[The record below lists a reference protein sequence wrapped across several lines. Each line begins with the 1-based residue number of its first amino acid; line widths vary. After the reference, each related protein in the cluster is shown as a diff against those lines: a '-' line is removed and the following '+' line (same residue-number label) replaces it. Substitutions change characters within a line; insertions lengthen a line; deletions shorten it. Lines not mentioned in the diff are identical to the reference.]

1 MAQLVAPANKLTERD
16 DGRNAA
22 YCRVVTASG
31 SHSERRAGKRWAA
44 LRRDYEGR
52 IAAHSATWLEA
63 FGGKVESEG
72 VYPGRPNTYGV
83 RRGQTDR
90 WIAVDVHVG
99 TVGVE
104 TMIDSTSPGETPRPH
119 PEAAVTAG
127 IKVDSA
133 RPPATEIDLSTTP
146 HASKNS
152 VRKTVA
158 KSGKATAGAA
168 AEAPK
173 QPLSPVQ
180 PEKTV
185 KLPTAQAAT
194 DLVAAAPTTP
204 TTFAAQSVGQLT
216 HALVYLTHFPVA
228 LIQHATDPNTEG
240 Q

>member
-1 MAQLVAPANKLTERD
+1 MVETQRIVEWLQRPVRIPSV
-16 DGRNAA
+16 GPGNAGP
-22 YCRVVTASG
+22 RSG
-31 SHSERRAGKRWAA
+31 A
-44 LRRDYEGR
+44 
-52 IAAHSATWLEA
+52 IT
-63 FGGKVESEG
+63 KVESQRRQR
-72 VYPGRPNTYGV
+72 PGLRRLAVKSRVRGPNTYGV

-133 RPPATEIDLSTTP
+133 RPPATKIDLSTTP
-146 HASKNS
+146 RASKNS

-194 DLVAAAPTTP
+194 DPVAAAPTTP

-216 HALVYLTHFPVA
+216 HALVYLTRFPVA